1 VKARTKRQQGSEL
14 ENSTDMEPQTT
25 SGRPEQL
32 QFEWSAKAAV
42 GPGQSGEAAGGA
54 TRSEVKQVSAAE
66 ERTRALEQDL
76 TGRVADEANLVEALR
91 RVCVNK
97 GSAGIDQMSVAELKA
112 WFSQRTNREKL
123 KEQLLSG
130 TYQPA
135 LVRGVQIPKPGGKGV
150 RQLGIPT
157 VVDRLVQ
164 QAVLQVLEPI
174 FDPNFSESSY
184 GFRPGRGAH
193 QALRQASQYVGEE
206 GRIFVV
212 DLDLE
217 KFFDRVQ
224 HDVLMARVGRKV
236 RDKRLLALIGRFL
249 RAGMMQNGVCVR
261 REEGTP
267 QGGPLSPLLANILLD
282 DLDKELEARGHKF
295 CRYADDCNIYMKSE
309 AAGKRVLDSVTEFLE
324 KRLKLKVNRE
334 KSAVGKVSERKFLGH
349 RLLEDGTLGVAPQSR
364 ERLKDSLKEL
374 TCRNAG
380 KSFENVVQSV
390 NQKLTGW
397 IQYFRLARMKSVL
410 EEIAQWLRRRLRCL
424 KLKQC
429 KKTQAIA
436 RFLMGLGVREDSAW
450 MLASSGK
457 GWWRL
462 ADTPQAHRGMSLSW
476 FKQIGLIVPDEFYLT
491 LQRAC

>member
-1 VKARTKRQQGSEL
+1 
-14 ENSTDMEPQTT
+14 M
-25 SGRPEQL
+25 
-32 QFEWSAKAAV
+32 
-42 GPGQSGEAAGGA
+42 
-54 TRSEVKQVSAAE
+54 SAAE
-66 ERTRALEQDL
+66 EGTRALKQDL
-76 TGRVADEANLVEALR
+76 MERVADEANLVEALR
-91 RVCVNK
+91 RVCANK
-97 GSAGIDQMSVAELKA
+97 GSAGIDRVTVAELKA
-112 WFSQRTNREKL
+112 WMSERTNREKL
-123 KEQLLSG
+123 KEQLLGG

-157 VVDRLVQ
+157 VVDRLAQ
-164 QAVLQVLEPI
+164 QAMLQVLEAI

-193 QALRQASQYVGEE
+193 QALRQASQYVAE
-206 GRIFVV
+206 GRVYVV

-224 HDVLMARVGRKV
+224 HDVLMARVSRKIK
-236 RDKRLLALIGRFL
+236 DKRVLALIGRFL

-295 CRYADDCNIYMKSE
+295 CRYADDCNIYMRSE
-309 AAGKRVLDSVTEFLE
+309 AAGRRVLGSVTEFLE
-324 KRLKLKVNRE
+324 KRLKLKVNRD
-334 KSAVGKVSERKFLGH
+334 KSAVGKISERKYLGH
-349 RLLEDGTLGVAPQSR
+349 RLLENGTLGVAPQSR
-364 ERLKDSLKEL
+364 ERLKTSLKEL
-374 TCRNAG
+374 TSRSAG
-380 KSFENVVQSV
+380 KSFQSVVQAV

-397 IQYFRLARMKSVL
+397 IQYFRMARMKGIL
-410 EEIAQWLRRRLRCL
+410 EEIAQWLRRRLRCI

-429 KKTQAIA
+429 RKTPAIA

-476 FKQIGLIVPDEFYLT
+476 FKEIGLIDPEALYLT

>member
-1 VKARTKRQQGSEL
+1 
-14 ENSTDMEPQTT
+14 MEPQTT
-25 SGRPEQL
+25 SGGPEQL
-32 QFEWSAKAAV
+32 QFDWSAKAFV
-42 GPGQSGEAAGGA
+42 GPGAGGEAAGGA

-76 TGRVADEANLVEALR
+76 MGRVADEANLVEALR
-91 RVCVNK
+91 RVCANK

-112 WFSQRTNREKL
+112 WFSQRTHREKL

-130 TYQPA
+130 IYQPA

-193 QALRQASQYVGEE
+193 QALRQASKYVGEE
-206 GRIFVV
+206 GRVFVV

-267 QGGPLSPLLANILLD
+267 QGGPLSPLLCPL
-282 DLDKELEARGHKF
+282 
-295 CRYADDCNIYMKSE
+295 SE
-309 AAGKRVLDSVTEFLE
+309 
-324 KRLKLKVNRE
+324 N
-334 KSAVGKVSERKFLGH
+334 
-349 RLLEDGTLGVAPQSR
+349 
-364 ERLKDSLKEL
+364 
-374 TCRNAG
+374 
-380 KSFENVVQSV
+380 
-390 NQKLTGW
+390 W
-397 IQYFRLARMKSVL
+397 
-410 EEIAQWLRRRLRCL
+410 
-424 KLKQC
+424 
-429 KKTQAIA
+429 
-436 RFLMGLGVREDSAW
+436 
-450 MLASSGK
+450 
-457 GWWRL
+457 
-462 ADTPQAHRGMSLSW
+462 
-476 FKQIGLIVPDEFYLT
+476 
-491 LQRAC
+491 